1 MESTDLYLEHDKVYL
16 IDQDSDDAKQVD
28 YDGIKVDT
36 IYFVITKTKRYSIY
50 KKSENFDDEFLKI
63 EEDIAGVKKFV
74 STIPS

>member
-16 IDQDSDDAKQVD
+16 IDQDSDDAQQVD

-63 EEDIAGVKKFV
+63 EDDLAGVKKFV
-74 STIPS
+74 ATIE